1 MLKCR
6 DVLEVADAY
15 LANELNKWQRM
26 QFRLHLAVCRNC
38 RRYVRQ
44 LKLTQKVC
52 QGLPMDQHV
61 SEQELD
67 NIFALIQQS
76 EHREK

>member
-6 DVLEVADAY
+6 DILELADAY

-52 QGLPMDQHV
+52 QSLPIDQQV
-61 SEQELD
+61 SEQQLD
-67 NIFALIQQS
+67 SILTLIQQS
-76 EHREK
+76 DGQK